1 MKGNKFLKRLA
12 VTALTAT
19 MTVGVVPAT
28 AAMTATNVFAAQN
41 VTFEAND
48 AYVGSTTDDAAVTK
62 ELTTKLNEDN
72 LTVEDSFTAAGRTI
86 ENVVT
91 TNYTVTNITVES
103 AEAPTFKIT
112 PSGGVLVMPLLHLK
126 GDVVKT
132 TDGTPYGT
140 VKFTAYSTK
149 LTKTEE
155 IAAAKAVVEGVGGT
169 EFDPSTNPNSYK
181 YKNDDNSSSVKKYV
195 EDILK
200 NKDIKLAND
209 SSKDITTVLTHFQS
223 VAGTGLNGVDVTAV
237 ATQDS
242 LTKATKTAAGS
253 EKITVNF
260 KLKLNKDEYDLE
272 YDSKNTN
279 DQFVE
284 GSASYTATINKLTVQ
299 SSDDSYQAAVE
310 KALKDVTFTNADFSD
325 ATKTAKTGEVKD
337 DADHSKGAYDKIK
350 NALGNVGVKEWDN
363 THISVRNLK
372 TASHKEDG
380 SVEVLLDDSRD
391 GESEAVQ
398 YATVTLPITHA
409 DDLSAVEPEVAKKL
423 VASDKSL
430 VADSVAVQA
439 QNTDKAA
446 QKKDAEAAI
455 KAQIEKDLEDKLDG
469 TNTIGSEIDKVEV
482 SIADTDFHASTAD
495 TAGQIDK
502 YSVTVTY
509 KNEFTAKPSDGTSY
523 SVNDLGTDKH
533 KVTYVFNHAVKLY
546 KLSSNAATGIALNDS
561 YSMNASK
568 GELKITPNFTPSNAN
583 KYLIRW
589 TLKSK
594 DKFNVKD
601 GTAYENYN
609 DTDKYSGAAK
619 DTVYTK
625 NEALDLVAT
634 GDAQVGD
641 SVDITAQLIDADGL
655 VAATAKTT
663 VKYVVGFDDVQNK
676 YDYAYDAITYM
687 SNEQTVSV
695 DGKDAKI
702 AVISGVGDNKFNPNG
717 NVTRAQFITFLYR
730 ADQTIKNNEKKYDA
744 DLVAVSDV
752 ASAYLQDTKETG
764 KPGFKAEFTLN
775 DGSKRTLY
783 YKNDTANHKVQ
794 HAYKTYT
801 TAKAQTK
808 FTDVAAGAY
817 YAKAVDWAVANGI
830 AAGKTATTFDP
841 NAVVTRAEAVTFL
854 QRYFA
859 AGQKYNV
866 SSKFVDVKST
876 DFFADAVG
884 WATANGVTQGKD
896 ETHFAPKDTTTRKE
910 AAAFIYRALSASDN
924 INK

>member
-1 MKGNKFLKRLA
+1 MARNKFLKRLA

-19 MTVGVVPAT
+19 MTIGAVPAT

-48 AYVGSTTDDAAVTK
+48 AYVSSTTDDTAVTK
-62 ELTTKLNEDN
+62 ALTTALNADN
-72 LTVEDSFTAAGRTI
+72 LTVTDTITAAGRTI
-86 ENVVT
+86 ADVPAGD
-91 TNYTVTNITVES
+91 YTVKNITVES

-132 TDGTPYGT
+132 SDSTPYGT
-140 VKFTAYSTK
+140 VKFTAYSTH

-169 EFDPSTNPNSYK
+169 EFDTSANS
-181 YKNDDNSSSVKKYV
+181 YKNDDNSSSVKTYV
-195 EDILK
+195 QSILT
-200 NKDIKLAND
+200 NSEIKLAND
-209 SSKDITTVLTHFQS
+209 SSKNITNVLTDFQV
-223 VAGTGLNGVDVTAV
+223 VAGTGLNGDGVKAV
-237 ATQDS
+237 AAQDS

-253 EKITVNF
+253 EKITVSF
-260 KLKLNKDEYDLE
+260 KLKLVNTDPE

-279 DQFVE
+279 DQFVD

-310 KALKDVTFTNADFSD
+310 KALKDVTFTNADFSN
-325 ATKTAKTGEVKD
+325 AIKTAKKGTVAEND
-337 DADHSKGAYDKIK
+337 PDSKGAYDKIEK
-350 NALGNVGVKEWDN
+350 ALANVGVKEWN
-363 THISVRNLK
+363 SANISVRNLK

-380 SVEVLLDDSRD
+380 SVEVLLDDSRT

-423 VASDKSL
+423 AASDKSL

-455 KAQIEKDLEDKLDG
+455 KAQIEKELEDKLDG

-482 SIADTDFHASTAD
+482 SIADADFKASTAD
-495 TAGQIDK
+495 TAGQIEK
-502 YSVTVTY
+502 YNVTVTY
-509 KNEFTAKPSDGTSY
+509 KNEFKTAPTRLEGASY
-523 SVNDLGTDKH
+523 TVNALGTDKH
-533 KVTYVFNHAVKLY
+533 KVTYVFTHSDPVVKLY

-594 DKFNVKD
+594 DKFNVKA

-609 DTDKYSGAAK
+609 DTEKYSGAAI

-752 ASAYLQDTKETG
+752 DSAYLQDTKETG